1 MGAFMYLNN
10 LISNV
15 VNAKNQV
22 NPEERCKHHFHDD
35 LQHVLL
41 YYRRSRENGLGGN
54 AECSVVVYVFGPA
67 YVVSMIHIPNRFSL
81 GL

>member
-1 MGAFMYLNN
+1 MGAFVYLNN

-22 NPEERCKHHFHDD
+22 NPEEQCKHHFHDD

-41 YYRRSRENGLGGN
+41 YYRRSRENGL
-54 AECSVVVYVFGPA
+54 AECSVVVYVFWPA
-67 YVVSMIHIPNRFSL
+67 YVVSMTHIPNRFSL